1 MKKPSLH
8 KLGFLVDHSSNTLI
22 FYAISVFI
30 DKLKCKMIG
39 MNDSQFQPV
48 GLK

>member
-8 KLGFLVDHSSNTLI
+8 KLGFLVDHSSNMLI
-22 FYAISVFI
+22 LYAILNSI
-30 DKLKCKMIG
+30 DKLIYKMIG